1 MFTVLDKECCKCRLD
16 SAKQAV
22 GVQGSFELMSCFFVV
37 AVFLKKVR
45 LLTLSSNQRVRI
57 QSTQES
63 TILKV
68 GLTLGYHR
76 WWVISAVGLV
86 GGRMTCR

>member
-1 MFTVLDKECCKCRLD
+1 
-16 SAKQAV
+16 
-22 GVQGSFELMSCFFVV
+22 MSCFFVV
-37 AVFLKKVR
+37 VVFLKKVR

-76 WWVISAVGLV
+76 WWVISEVGLV
-86 GGRMTCR
+86 GGKMTCR